1 MMKPKEAISLNH
13 RKDYTTDE
21 RTGILYKRIGDYY
34 FPVGNRFGIV
44 DDGDEEIEQML
55 RAAPNNAGPSAFLGR
70 FAQAHRKYLKESR
83 KSLYASLR
91 ASGRLGSCL
100 ADLDRQAKEMHDRLC
115 AQMALQEGVTE
126 QLKAADQL
134 EWLRRMEKMLP
145 RSYQLWGSIFCD
157 SNY

>member
-34 FPVGNRFGIV
+34 FPIGNRFGIA

-55 RAAPNNAGPSAFLGR
+55 RAVPNDAGPSAFLGR

-100 ADLDRQAKEMHDRLC
+100 ADLDHQAKEMHDRLC

-126 QLKAADQL
+126 QLKSDDQL
-134 EWLRRMEKMLP
+134 EWLRRMENIRNRADEIVNANL
-145 RSYQLWGSIFCD
+145 IFT
-157 SNY
+157 

>member
-1 MMKPKEAISLNH
+1 MMN
-13 RKDYTTDE
+13 DYTTDE

-34 FPVGNRFGIV
+34 FPVGNRFGIA

-55 RAAPNNAGPSAFLGR
+55 RAASNHPHSSAFLGR
-70 FAQAHRKYLKESR
+70 FAQAYRKYLKESR
-83 KSLYASLR
+83 KSLYAFLR

-100 ADLDRQAKEMHDRLC
+100 ADLDHQAKEMHDRLC

-134 EWLRRMEKMLP
+134 EWLRRMENIRNRADEIVNANL
-145 RSYQLWGSIFCD
+145 IFT
-157 SNY
+157 

>member
-34 FPVGNRFGIV
+34 FPIGNRFGIA
-44 DDGDEEIEQML
+44 DDGDEDVEQML
-55 RAAPNNAGPSAFLGR
+55 RAASNNAGSGAFLGR
-70 FAQAHRKYLKESR
+70 FAQAHREYLKKSR

-100 ADLDRQAKEMHDRLC
+100 ADLDHQAKEMHDRLC

-134 EWLRRMEKMLP
+134 EWLRRMENIRNRADEIVNANL
-145 RSYQLWGSIFCD
+145 IFT
-157 SNY
+157 

>member
-21 RTGILYKRIGDYY
+21 RTGILYKRIGDFY
-34 FPVGNRFGIV
+34 FPVGNRFGIA

-55 RAAPNNAGPSAFLGR
+55 RAASNHAGSGAFLGR

-100 ADLDRQAKEMHDRLC
+100 ADPDSVRSDGPAGGRHGA
-115 AQMALQEGVTE
+115 AQSRRSTGMAPPNGEHPQSRGRDC
-126 QLKAADQL
+126 K
-134 EWLRRMEKMLP
+134 R
-145 RSYQLWGSIFCD
+145 
-157 SNY
+157 

>member
-1 MMKPKEAISLNH
+1 MLMQSPPEIA
-13 RKDYTTDE
+13 
-21 RTGILYKRIGDYY
+21 
-34 FPVGNRFGIV
+34 

-55 RAAPNNAGPSAFLGR
+55 RAVPNDAGPSAFLGR

-83 KSLYASLR
+83 KSLYASLC

-100 ADLDRQAKEMHDRLC
+100 ADLDHQTKEMHDRLC

-134 EWLRRMEKMLP
+134 EWLRRMENIRNRADEIVNAELV
-145 RSYQLWGSIFCD
+145 FT
-157 SNY
+157 

>member
-1 MMKPKEAISLNH
+1 MNH

-34 FPVGNRFGIV
+34 FPIGNRFGIA

-55 RAAPNNAGPSAFLGR
+55 RAVPNDAGPSAFLGR

-100 ADLDRQAKEMHDRLC
+100 ADLDHQAKEMHDRLC

-126 QLKAADQL
+126 QLKSDDQL
-134 EWLRRMEKMLP
+134 EWLRRMENIRNRADEIVNANL
-145 RSYQLWGSIFCD
+145 IFT
-157 SNY
+157 

>member
-34 FPVGNRFGIV
+34 FPVGNRFGIA

-55 RAAPNNAGPSAFLGR
+55 RAVPNDAGSGAFLGR

-100 ADLDRQAKEMHDRLC
+100 ADLDHQAKEMHDRLC

-134 EWLRRMEKMLP
+134 EWLQRMENIRNRADEIVNANL
-145 RSYQLWGSIFCD
+145 IFT
-157 SNY
+157 

>member
-1 MMKPKEAISLNH
+1 MNH

-34 FPVGNRFGIV
+34 FPIGNRFGIA

-55 RAAPNNAGPSAFLGR
+55 RAAPNNAGSGAFLGR

-83 KSLYASLR
+83 KSLYASLC

-100 ADLDRQAKEMHDRLC
+100 ADLGTTRQRKCTTVCAPRWPCRRASRSSSKPRINWNGSAEWRTSETARTRL
-115 AQMALQEGVTE
+115 
-126 QLKAADQL
+126 
-134 EWLRRMEKMLP
+134 
-145 RSYQLWGSIFCD
+145 
-157 SNY
+157 